1 MLIVMLQFPFALVQL
16 TGQSCL
22 CIVLLHIRNRLPSD
36 VDATKGVKGSQLKK
50 LCIVIRILRLG
61 IPNCSRSTLSIT
73 DV

>member
-1 MLIVMLQFPFALVQL
+1 MLIVMLQFPFALIQL

-22 CIVLLHIRNRLPSD
+22 CIALLHIRNLPSD

-61 IPNCSRSTLSIT
+61 IPNCSRSTLSI
-73 DV
+73 